1 VQLEVPRLATAG
13 LQVPPGY
20 SGTLVGERP
29 EALVRCADWVPWD
42 GRCEAAAVVT

>member
-1 VQLEVPRLATAG
+1 MRLEVPRPATAG
-13 LQVPPGY
+13 LQVPLGY
-20 SGTLVGERP
+20 SGTLAGEHP